1 MRIESSEYKKRNMKI
16 WNEIAPRYHKK
27 WATASKGPFQST
39 KKLISL
45 LQIKK
50 GNHILDVASGTGVVT
65 KLLKQKVGKTGYVI
79 GADTSTSAI
88 KVAKKWNEKS
98 QNLLF
103 VNADAENF
111 SFKEKFDIITCQYA
125 LFFFPNSQK
134 ALKNMRNSLK
144 KEGILGI
151 SVHGHP
157 DRVPYFDSI
166 FKVVTKFI
174 PNYIPPGT
182 PDFDRFGT
190 KKQLKNEIKKA
201 GFSKIKVNDYDFPYS
216 PGTFEQYWKNYLRYV
231 AKPIKE
237 KLNKLSK
244 SQRKEL
250 KDTVRVETRSYTK
263 RDGTIQFPW
272 EVLILTA
279 KY

>member
-1 MRIESSEYKKRNMKI
+1 VSS
-16 WNEIAPRYHKK
+16 
-27 WATASKGPFQST
+27 
-39 KKLISL
+39 LD
-45 LQIKK
+45 IKK
-50 GNHILDVASGTGVVT
+50 SDKILDVASGTGVVT

-79 GADTSTSAI
+79 GADTSSTAI
-88 KVAKKWNEKS
+88 KVAKKWNGKS

-144 KEGILGI
+144 KEGKLGI

-157 DRVPYFDSI
+157 DRVPYFNSI
-166 FKVVTKFI
+166 FEAVTKFI
-174 PNYIPPGT
+174 PNYVPSGT

-190 KKQLKNEIKKA
+190 KQQLKDEIKKV
-201 GFSKIKVNDYDFPYS
+201 GFTKIKVNDYDFPYS
-216 PGTFEQYWKNYLRYV
+216 PGTFEQYWKNYLRYI
-231 AKPIKE
+231 AKPVKE
-237 KLNKLSK
+237 KLDKLEK

-250 KDTVRVETRSYTK
+250 KNRVRQNTKPYTK
-263 RDGTIQFPW
+263 RDEIIRFPW

>member
-1 MRIESSEYKKRNMKI
+1 MKVKPFDYKKRNMSV
-16 WNEIAPRYHKK
+16 WNEVAPRYHKR
-27 WATASKGPFQST
+27 WATARKGPFQST
-39 KKLISL
+39 KKLVELIDV
-45 LQIKK
+45 KK
-50 GNHILDVASGTGVVT
+50 GDHILDVASGTGVVT
-65 KLLKQKVGKTGYVI
+65 KLLKQKVGKSGFVV
-79 GADTSTSAI
+79 GADTATTAI
-88 KVAKKWNEKS
+88 KVAKKWNKKS
-98 QNLLF
+98 PNLLF

-134 ALKNMRNSLK
+134 ALKNMKNSLK
-144 KEGILGI
+144 ESGKLGI

-166 FKVVTKFI
+166 FEAVTQFI
-174 PNYIPPGT
+174 PNYVPPGT

-190 KKQLKNEIKKA
+190 KKALRDEIKKA
-201 GFSKIKVNDYDFPYS
+201 GFRKITVKDYNFPYS
-216 PGTFEQYWKNYLRYV
+216 PGTFEEYWSNYLRYV

-237 KLNKLSK
+237 KLDALEK

-250 KDTVRVETRSYTK
+250 KEMVKENTKPYTK
-263 RDGTIQFPW
+263 KNGMIQFPW

-279 KY
+279 KH

>member
-1 MRIESSEYKKRNMKI
+1 MKI
-16 WNEIAPRYHKK
+16 WNEVAPRYHKR

-39 KKLISL
+39 KKLVSSL
-45 LQIKK
+45 EIKK
-50 GNHILDVASGTGVVT
+50 GDHVLDVASGTGVVT

-88 KVAKKWNEKS
+88 KVAKKWNERS

-111 SFKEKFDIITCQYA
+111 SFKEKFDVITCQYA

-134 ALKNMRNSLK
+134 ALKNMKNSLK
-144 KEGILGI
+144 KDGKLGI

-157 DRVPYFDSI
+157 DRVPYFDCI
-166 FKVVTKFI
+166 FEAVTQFI
-174 PNYIPPGT
+174 PNYVPPGT

-190 KKQLKNEIKKA
+190 KKQLKDEIKKV

-216 PGTFEQYWKNYLRYV
+216 PGTFEQYWKNYLKYI
-231 AKPIKE
+231 AKPVKE
-237 KLNKLSK
+237 KLDKLEK

-250 KDTVRVETRSYTK
+250 KDMVRHNTKPYTK
-263 RDGTIQFPW
+263 SDGTIKFPW

>member
-1 MRIESSEYKKRNMKI
+1 MRI
-16 WNEIAPRYHKK
+16 WNEVAPRYHKR

-39 KKLISL
+39 KKLVASL
-45 LQIKK
+45 EIKK
-50 GNHILDVASGTGVVT
+50 GDHILDVASGTGVVT
-65 KLLKQKVGKTGYVI
+65 KLLKQKIGKTGYVV
-79 GADTSTSAI
+79 GADTSTNAI
-88 KVAKKWNEKS
+88 KIAKKWNVKS
-98 QNLLF
+98 KNLLF

-111 SFKEKFDIITCQYA
+111 SFKEKFDIIACQYA

-144 KEGILGI
+144 KEGKLGI

-157 DRVPYFDSI
+157 DRVPYFDCI
-166 FKVVTKFI
+166 FEAVTQFI

-190 KKQLKNEIKKA
+190 KKQLKDEIKKV
-201 GFSKIKVNDYDFPYS
+201 GFRKISVKNYNFPYS
-216 PGTFEQYWKNYLRYV
+216 PGNFDQYWKNYLKYV
-231 AKPIKE
+231 ARPIKE
-237 KLNKLSK
+237 KLEKLEK

-250 KDTVRVETRSYTK
+250 RERVKENTKPYTK
-263 RDGTIQFPW
+263 RNGIIQFPW

>member
-1 MRIESSEYKKRNMKI
+1 LKIKSSEYKKRNMKI
-16 WNEIAPRYHKK
+16 WNEVAPRYHKR

-39 KKLISL
+39 KKLVSSL
-45 LQIKK
+45 EIKK
-50 GNHILDVASGTGVVT
+50 GDYVLDVASGTGVVT

-88 KVAKKWNEKS
+88 KVAKKWNERS

-111 SFKEKFDIITCQYA
+111 SFKEKFDVITCQYA

-134 ALKNMRNSLK
+134 ALKNMKNSLK
-144 KEGILGI
+144 KDGKLGI

-157 DRVPYFDSI
+157 DRVPYFDCI
-166 FKVVTKFI
+166 FEAVTQFI
-174 PNYIPPGT
+174 PNYVPPGT

-190 KKQLKNEIKKA
+190 KKQLKDEIKKV

-216 PGTFEQYWKNYLRYV
+216 PGTFEQYWKNYLRYI
-231 AKPIKE
+231 AKPVKE
-237 KLNKLSK
+237 KLGKLNK
-244 SQRKEL
+244 SQRNEL
-250 KDTVRVETRSYTK
+250 KDMVRQNTKPYTK
-263 RDGTIQFPW
+263 RDETIKFPW

>member
-1 MRIESSEYKKRNMKI
+1 MRVKSSEYKKRNMTI
-16 WNEIAPRYHKK
+16 WNEVAPRYHKR
-27 WATASKGPFQST
+27 WATAKRGPFQST
-39 KKLISL
+39 KKLVELIDV
-45 LQIKK
+45 KK
-50 GNHILDVASGTGVVT
+50 GDHVLDVASGTGVVT
-65 KLLKQKVGKTGYVI
+65 KLLKQKVGKAGYVI
-79 GADTSTSAI
+79 GADTSVTAI
-88 KVAKKWNEKS
+88 KVAKKWNKKS

-134 ALKNMRNSLK
+134 ALKNMRNSLR
-144 KEGILGI
+144 KEGKLGI

-157 DRVPYFDSI
+157 DRVPYFDCI
-166 FKVVTKFI
+166 FEAVTKFI
-174 PNYIPPGT
+174 PNYIPSGT

-190 KKQLKNEIKKA
+190 KKLLKDEIKKV
-201 GFSKIKVNDYDFPYS
+201 GFRKITVENYDFPYR
-216 PGTFEQYWKNYLRYV
+216 PGNFEQYWNNYLKYV

-237 KLNKLSK
+237 KLDKLEK
-244 SQRKEL
+244 FQRKEL
-250 KDTVRVETRSYTK
+250 KEMVKKNTKPYTK
-263 RDGTIQFPW
+263 RNGMIQFPW

>member
-1 MRIESSEYKKRNMKI
+1 MRVKSSEYKKRNMTI
-16 WNEIAPRYHKK
+16 WNEVAPRYHKR
-27 WATASKGPFQST
+27 WATAKHGPFQST
-39 KKLISL
+39 KKLVELIG
-45 LQIKK
+45 IKK
-50 GNHILDVASGTGVVT
+50 GDHVLDVASGTGVVT

-79 GADTSTSAI
+79 GVDTSTTAI
-88 KVAKKWNEKS
+88 KIAKKWNKKS

-111 SFKEKFDIITCQYA
+111 SFKEKFDIVTCQYA

-134 ALKNMRNSLK
+134 ALKNIRNSLK
-144 KEGILGI
+144 KAGKLGI

-166 FKVVTKFI
+166 FDAVTQFI
-174 PNYIPPGT
+174 PNYVPPGT

-190 KKQLKNEIKKA
+190 KKQLKNEIKKV
-201 GFSKIKVNDYDFPYS
+201 GFTKIKVNDYNFPYS
-216 PGTFEQYWKNYLRYV
+216 PGTFEQYWVNYLKYV

-237 KLNKLSK
+237 KLNKLKK

-250 KDTVRVETRSYTK
+250 KEKVRENTKPYTK
-263 RDGTIQFPW
+263 RNEIIQFPW